1 MTSCLVAMRKAGLKN
16 DQIGARLGVN
26 PGPLQDRISV
36 LIKSGEISSRQGL
49 LRAQSDCYVE
59 GRERTLETVT
69 DDVRRL
75 YQDGKTH
82 EEIGAELRLTEHQ
95 VYNILTT
102 LFAAGLP
109 KRQRE
114 LTDDQARAIHKAYMA
129 GGSINMLAEEIGF
142 RGGAVRMRM
151 HKLGL
156 PVGTGRVG
164 VQQRPAKKISP
175 ALGSEHGDVF
185 PSG

>member
-1 MTSCLVAMRKAGLKN
+1 MRGVRNTQRGL
-16 DQIGARLGVN
+16 DIPRGATRPN
-26 PGPLQDRISV
+26 TDA

-49 LRAQSDCYVE
+49 LRAQLDCYVE

-95 VYNILTT
+95 VHNILTT

-109 KRQRE
+109 KRRRV
-114 LTDDQARAIHKAYMA
+114 LTDDQARAIHKTYTT
-129 GGSINMLAEEIGF
+129 GGSIDTLAEEIGF
-142 RGGAVRMRM
+142 RGKTVRIRM

-156 PVGTGRVG
+156 PVGTRRVG
-164 VQQRPAKKISP
+164 AQQRPAKKIST
-175 ALGSEHGDVF
+175 AGGGSDE
-185 PSG
+185 P